1 MDRAEYG
8 KAFLQVKRDFEE
20 AVAQW
25 GLPFEAKESFSRR
38 DRAAFVEA
46 CNAAACNGCTG
57 QAAHASAPSCS
68 VAPASH
74 GAPAVSAQPGTPA
87 VLAEN
92 AGGSIRT
99 GWISPAC
106 VACRT
111 GERTETFFV
120 SLACTRGCYF
130 CFNPNQEGYE
140 HFLTHKRD
148 IASELRQAAAAGR
161 RLDALAVTGGEPCL
175 HKPEVLAFLDA
186 AAELYPRAHTRLYT
200 SGDLLDDDFLG
211 RLAAAGL
218 REVRFSVKPDEP
230 REAYRRLL
238 GRISA
243 AVAALPDVMVE
254 MPVIPGTRGWMEG
267 LLLDLDAL
275 GVRGVNLLEFCFP
288 LHNAA
293 EFARRG
299 FRLRR
304 EPYRDLYNWW
314 YGGGLP
320 VAGSEAE
327 ALGLVRFAAERGLRT
342 SVHYCSL
349 DNKVT
354 GQAYQQ
360 NKPFLSKR
368 PESAALR
375 GRYPHLAFDP
385 EDSLLKCAK
394 VFGADAAPAA
404 EYLRG
409 LGASVT
415 LDPQIPFTAF
425 EPRWLGPLLERFPGM
440 EAGLCSFIL
449 EERDSDSAGSG
460 GAAAGQGT
468 GATAG
473 QGAGAARAFAERFYA
488 RELGMVEL

>member
-1 MDRAEYG
+1 MDRTEYG
-8 KAFLQVKRDFEE
+8 KAFLQVKRGFEE
-20 AVAQW
+20 AVTQW
-25 GLPFEAKESFSRR
+25 GLPFEAKEFFSRR

-46 CNAAACNGCTG
+46 CNAAACNGRTG
-57 QAAHASAPSCS
+57 QAAHASAPSRS
-68 VAPASH
+68 AAPAFH

-120 SLACTRGCYF
+120 SLACTRCCYF

-175 HKPEVLAFLDA
+175 HKPEVLAFL
-186 AAELYPRAHTRLYT
+186 E
-200 SGDLLDDDFLG
+200 
-211 RLAAAGL
+211 AAAGL

-254 MPVIPGTRGWMEG
+254 MPVIPGIWGWMEG

-404 EYLRG
+404 EHLRR

-415 LDPQIPFTAF
+415 LDPQIPFAAF

-449 EERDSDSAGSG
+449 EERDSGPAGSG
-460 GAAAGQGT
+460 GAASGQGT
-468 GATAG
+468 DAATG
-473 QGAGAARAFAERFYA
+473 QGSGAARAFAERFYA